1 MLLLQ
6 EDDTKIWDENSDPLE
21 DFKESQEEPNTEQ
34 YDLISAIFNTIIRFQ
49 MIQFI
54 SDAAIESWLS
64 LLQKILEMIIS
75 YLKSSVLQ
83 ERIAVFP
90 ATLYRACKMIVS
102 DRDPCDKFVAC
113 NKCDS
118 IYHYEEAL
126 RVHNGKAFFI

>member
-1 MLLLQ
+1 
-6 EDDTKIWDENSDPLE
+6 
-21 DFKESQEEPNTEQ
+21 
-34 YDLISAIFNTIIRFQ
+34 

-102 DRDPCDKFVAC
+102 DRDPCDKFV
-113 NKCDS
+113 DS